1 VWRAAPRHG
10 GSPEPVHGHG
20 EAVSKAAH
28 GGPRRRKTEEAAVTL
43 PEADKRLRGTDKVH
57 EDGALL

>member
-1 VWRAAPRHG
+1 
-10 GSPEPVHGHG
+10 VHGRG

-28 GGPRRRKTEEAAVTL
+28 GGPRRQKTEEAAVTL
-43 PEADKRLRGTDKVH
+43 PEADKRLRGADKVH